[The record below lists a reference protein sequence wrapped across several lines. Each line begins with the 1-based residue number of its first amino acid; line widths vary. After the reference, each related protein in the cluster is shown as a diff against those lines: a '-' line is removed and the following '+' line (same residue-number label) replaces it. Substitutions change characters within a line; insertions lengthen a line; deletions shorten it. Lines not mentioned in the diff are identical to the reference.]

1 MCGLLGLLT
10 PDGSA
15 ATAVDAVAAASHCMR
30 HRGPD
35 EPGTWNDDHIV
46 LGFNRLSIIDIET
59 SHQPLRWGPPENP
72 ERYAL
77 VFNGEIYNYLEIRA
91 ELARDEQAVFR
102 TEGDGEAIV
111 AAFHH
116 WGPDAVRRLRGMF
129 AFAIWDTETDALF
142 LARDPFGIKPMFLA
156 TGPGGTAFGSEKK
169 SLLELLDRL
178 ALPTDLDPRAIE
190 HYTVLQYVPEPETL
204 HSSIR
209 RLESGTYATLQPGQ
223 APSFQRYF
231 TPRFAV
237 RPFTDATRQKR
248 YDEIA
253 EVLSD
258 SVAKHMRA
266 DVTVGSFLSGGIDST
281 AIAALAIKH
290 NPDLIT
296 FTAAFE
302 REGYSEA
309 DVAAESAAAIG
320 ARHIIRSVGPQE
332 FIDAIPEIVWY
343 LDDPVAD
350 PALVPLYFVAKEARK
365 HVKVVLSGEGADELF
380 GGYTIYKEPLS
391 LKPFDRLP
399 GTLRR
404 LAGRVSDR
412 IPEGT
417 RGKSLLHRGSL
428 TLEERYYGNARSFDD
443 ARLRAV
449 LRDYRPEWTHTDVT
463 APIYART
470 RGWDPVARMQDVDLF
485 TWLRGDILV
494 KADKMTMANS
504 LELRVPF
511 LDPEV
516 FSVAEALPYDEKI
529 AHGTTKYA
537 LRKALEQIVPPHVLH
552 RKKLGFP
559 VPIRHWLAGTEMYDW
574 AHQTIADSQTDHIFD
589 KNVVVSMLDEHRNGV
604 VDNSRRLWTILM
616 FMVWHAI
623 FVEKS
628 LVPQITDHQYPVRL

>member
-290 NPDLIT
+290 NPDLSLI
-296 FTAAFE
+296 
-302 REGYSEA
+302 
-309 DVAAESAAAIG
+309 
-320 ARHIIRSVGPQE
+320 HI
-332 FIDAIPEIVWY
+332 
-343 LDDPVAD
+343 
-350 PALVPLYFVAKEARK
+350 
-365 HVKVVLSGEGADELF
+365 
-380 GGYTIYKEPLS
+380 
-391 LKPFDRLP
+391 
-399 GTLRR
+399 
-404 LAGRVSDR
+404 
-412 IPEGT
+412 
-417 RGKSLLHRGSL
+417 
-428 TLEERYYGNARSFDD
+428 
-443 ARLRAV
+443 
-449 LRDYRPEWTHTDVT
+449 
-463 APIYART
+463 
-470 RGWDPVARMQDVDLF
+470 
-485 TWLRGDILV
+485 
-494 KADKMTMANS
+494 
-504 LELRVPF
+504 
-511 LDPEV
+511 
-516 FSVAEALPYDEKI
+516 
-529 AHGTTKYA
+529 
-537 LRKALEQIVPPHVLH
+537 
-552 RKKLGFP
+552 
-559 VPIRHWLAGTEMYDW
+559 
-574 AHQTIADSQTDHIFD
+574 
-589 KNVVVSMLDEHRNGV
+589 
-604 VDNSRRLWTILM
+604 
-616 FMVWHAI
+616 
-623 FVEKS
+623 
-628 LVPQITDHQYPVRL
+628 